1 MNQQSTMNKEQIYDA
16 QINPLMA
23 QIIEI
28 CKANNIAML
37 ATFALPTPEDADLCC
52 TSHLPD
58 ETGKLPCPIA
68 EASSVIRGS
77 GRSPLMLTTQH
88 ADGSKTLT
96 AILG

>member
-1 MNQQSTMNKEQIYDA
+1 MNKEQIYDS

-23 QIIEI
+23 QMLEI
-28 CKANNIAML
+28 CKANKIAML
-37 ATFALPTPEDADLCC
+37 ATFALPTPEDVDLCC
-52 TSHLPD
+52 TSQLPD
-58 ETGKLPCPIA
+58 ETGKLPHPLA
-68 EASSVIRGS
+68 EASSVILGR